1 MLLTVAGLVI
11 LLLAEA
17 GAFYVPGVAPVEFH
31 KYDPVEVKVS
41 VSNNST
47 FYSTVPV
54 DERERIGKQQQNYAS
69 MCVDVPSYS
78 NVQS

>member
-1 MLLTVAGLVI
+1 MLLTVAGLVV

-41 VSNNST
+41 VSNNRLT
-47 FYSTVPV
+47 LFTALYH
-54 DERERIGKQQQNYAS
+54 YL
-69 MCVDVPSYS
+69 
-78 NVQS
+78 

>member
-1 MLLTVAGLVI
+1 MLLTVAGLVV

-41 VSNNST
+41 VSNNRLT
-47 FYSTVPV
+47 LFTALYL
-54 DERERIGKQQQNYAS
+54 
-69 MCVDVPSYS
+69 
-78 NVQS
+78 